1 MPYLSKMN
9 GNSLVGSLL
18 KPLLL
23 TLSLMMALISTV
35 AISADLPSATPQSQ
49 GLSKERLSRIRSVI
63 ETEINA
69 NRMPGAVVLIARK
82 GAIVHAD
89 SIGWQDKSASTP
101 MKRDTIFR
109 AYSMTKPLVSVV
121 TMMLVEEGKLQ
132 LNDPVSK
139 FFRRSLI
146 CKY

>member
-1 MPYLSKMN
+1 MPHVSKMN
-9 GNSLVGSLL
+9 GNSLTGSLL

-23 TLSLMMALISTV
+23 ILSLMMALISTV
-35 AISADLPSATPQSQ
+35 AISADLPSASPQSQ

-89 SIGWQDKSASTP
+89 SIGWQD
-101 MKRDTIFR
+101 
-109 AYSMTKPLVSVV
+109 
-121 TMMLVEEGKLQ
+121 
-132 LNDPVSK
+132 
-139 FFRRSLI
+139 
-146 CKY
+146 